1 MRNLRVLMDC
11 DGPVADF
18 TGYLLRLVG
27 SSLTLADITDW
38 DVFGFLE
45 EEQKKE
51 AYRILQESFFW
62 RDLPVV
68 DGARE
73 RIQEI
78 KRAGHDIYWVTSS
91 WPGCRT
97 WASDREKWLKDNF
110 DVHYTRIVVCADKR
124 VVSGDVIIDDKMK
137 SVESWGAEHKAG
149 RALLFDA
156 PYNQDSKLER
166 IDWGSKFPAF
176 LGG

>member
-11 DGPVADF
+11 DGPAADF
-18 TGYLLRLVG
+18 TGHLLRSIG

-45 EEQKKE
+45 EEQKKD
-51 AYRILQESFFW
+51 AYRLLRESFFW
-62 RDLPVV
+62 RELPVV

-73 RIQEI
+73 KI
-78 KRAGHDIYWVTSS
+78 KAIKQAGHDIYWVTTS

-97 WASDREKWLKDNF
+97 WASDREKWLKDHF
-110 DVHYTRIVVCADKR
+110 GAHYTRVVVCADKK
-124 VVSGDVIIDDKMK
+124 VVAGDVIIDDKP
-137 SVESWGAEHKAG
+137 ENLEPWAEEHKAG

-156 PYNQDSKLER
+156 PYNKDSKMER
-166 IDWGSKFPAF
+166 VSWTNLPSF
-176 LGG
+176 LTGG